1 MGIFTLILPY
11 ITPQI
16 YTPLHQGTNK
26 TYHHPIFID

>member
-11 ITPQI
+11 FTLQI
-16 YTPLHQGTNK
+16 YKPQHQATNK